1 MEPVWIRFQ
10 CIYLHIFPDYIMH
23 YVMDPAEKCVVI
35 LATVQLDIRIL
46 LSKWYICANEN
57 FCETS
62 LFVCVAAGK
71 NDRIAVQILKH
82 IAKVER
88 RAELFE

>member
-1 MEPVWIRFQ
+1 ME
-10 CIYLHIFPDYIMH
+10 FPQLPLDEIH
-23 YVMDPAEKCVVI
+23 MDPVPTHISVHLI
-35 LATVQLDIRIL
+35 LATIQLDISIL
-46 LSKWYICANEN
+46 VSKWYICADEN

-71 NDRIAVQILKH
+71 NDRIAVQILEHVTKM
-82 IAKVER
+82 ER